1 MRDSGRL
8 RFEKGGVL
16 APIETRIGFV
26 RQKSN
31 DFGVVLKTE
40 NFRVFLLWET
50 DSHFSSGV
58 DQVTRSKKLEL
69 ENALMIRKYDILDV
83 RGRHSWDHN

>member
-26 RQKSN
+26 RQKSS
-31 DFGVVLKTE
+31 DFGVVPKTE
-40 NFRVFLLWET
+40 NFRVFLLWEPIHT
-50 DSHFSSGV
+50 LSSGV
-58 DQVTRSKKLEL
+58 DRMRVMPLGAGRGLRSC
-69 ENALMIRKYDILDV
+69 
-83 RGRHSWDHN
+83 RGIKSI